1 MEQARA
7 IGLPGPQHK
16 HTPCTTVALPTPAGF
31 DGGPNKMRIRSPHN
45 VFSMAARPA
54 SATGRAVRRSS
65 AHPPLP
71 LRPLQAGLL
80 LACLMMAPWP
90 AAYAQEAS
98 GRPTPTPERALTLI
112 PSPWLQEE
120 LPTAAPQA
128 PAFISGQQVEGEIDR
143 HITAKGEAEIRK
155 PGSVLKGDVIRY
167 DQSSNTLLAQGR
179 VRLNQMGNVF
189 RGDALQLQLDSYAGS
204 LDNVRFSLLQTGGG
218 GTASK
223 VEFID
228 QEHGIIHNARYSTC
242 FACVQKLE
250 NDRAAQPATTA
261 ANDGA
266 ASAAAAAPSSAKA
279 VADATGNTQGTV
291 SSPPPSWSPS
301 WYVRGE
307 RIYLDM
313 QEDVGHV
320 ENGALV
326 LGGVPVLPVSNFS
339 FPLSDKRRSGLL
351 PPTVQFNS
359 NSGMVYSQPYYFN
372 IAPNRDATVA
382 TNISTRRGID
392 LYGQFRYL
400 EPTYRGALDV
410 NVMPNDRLTGS
421 KRWRYA
427 YTHNQQWA
435 TSALGAFNLALDLAS
450 VSDNTYWRDF
460 QDIGR
465 SQNKGLISERLIP
478 STGTLGWHLGHWS
491 AYLREQRWQTL
502 QLPAPDDITPPFDL
516 SPQLH
521 LRYARDNVAGFD
533 VALDLDRTRFRS
545 DPQLTGYPSGTRSY
559 AHARISHPWLRP
571 WGFLR
576 PTLEWHTTRYETDT
590 PMPNGARSASRA
602 LPTATLDGG
611 LVLERDARLFGRSVS
626 QTLEPRL
633 FYTYTPLRQQ
643 NHLPAYD
650 SALKDFNL
658 ASIFSS
664 KPFTGADRISNNNT
678 LTAGLTTRLY
688 DTQSGAELARLS
700 LAQRHRFTPRQVFL
714 NAADQPAKRS
724 FSDILGEA
732 SINWHR
738 SWSARATVAYDQR
751 TSTISSGRIGARYSP
766 GPYRVISANLSRQT
780 DGYEQIDAGW
790 QWPINDLWGDKGQD
804 LGPGRGQGQGRWYSV
819 GRVYYSI
826 SDRRITDSLLG
837 LEYDSCCWIG
847 RIAWRRRQTQTLP
860 VAFNNSIMVQ
870 LELTGLARIGTGAQ
884 RAFRDNV
891 PGYTPLREP
900 RQHQP
905 SRFSRYD

>member
-1 MEQARA
+1 MS
-7 IGLPGPQHK
+7 
-16 HTPCTTVALPTPAGF
+16 TSALACSE
-31 DGGPNKMRIRSPHN
+31 GGPNKMRVRQPHH
-45 VFSMAARPA
+45 VFSASAVSAADRAARHGLA
-54 SATGRAVRRSS
+54 R
-65 AHPPLP
+65 PPLP

-80 LACLMMAPWP
+80 LACLMMAPWQ
-90 AAYAQEAS
+90 ASHAQEAPA
-98 GRPTPTPERALTLI
+98 RPATSPAPERALTLI

-120 LPTAAPQA
+120 LPTTAQQA
-128 PAFISGQQVEGEIDR
+128 PAFISGQQLEGEIDR
-143 HITAKGEAEIRK
+143 HVTAKGEAEIRK
-155 PGSVLKGDVIRY
+155 PGHVLKGDAIRY

-179 VRLNQMGNVF
+179 VRLSQMGNVF

-204 LDNVRFSLLQTGGG
+204 LDKVRFSLLQTGGG

-228 QEHGIIHNARYSTC
+228 QQHGIIHNARYSTC
-242 FACVQKLE
+242 YACVQKLG
-250 NDRAAQPATTA
+250 NDRADHSAQ
-261 ANDGA
+261 A
-266 ASAAAAAPSSAKA
+266 ASAAPATHDAAAGGTMQSATAAATDQAAAKGVEKA
-279 VADATGNTQGTV
+279 VEKATDSATDHVTTAPG
-291 SSPPPSWSPS
+291 SSQWAPSWH
-301 WYVRGE
+301 VRGE

-313 QEDVGHV
+313 QEEVGHV

-326 LGGVPVLPVSNFS
+326 FGGVPVLPVSNFS
-339 FPLSDKRRSGLL
+339 FPLSTKRRSGLL

-359 NSGMVYSQPYYFN
+359 QSGMVYSQPYYFN
-372 IAPNRDATVA
+372 IAPNRDATLA
-382 TNISTRRGID
+382 ANISTRRGID

-826 SDRRITDSLLG
+826 SNRRITDSLLG

-900 RQHQP
+900 RLHQP

>member
-1 MEQARA
+1 MLR
-7 IGLPGPQHK
+7 GPA
-16 HTPCTTVALPTPAGF
+16 C
-31 DGGPNKMRIRSPHN
+31 
-45 VFSMAARPA
+45 
-54 SATGRAVRRSS
+54 
-65 AHPPLP
+65 PPLS
-71 LRPLQAGLL
+71 LRPLQAAGLL
-80 LACLMMAPWP
+80 AGLMMAPWAAVHAQTASTHNATQPASAATP
-90 AAYAQEAS
+90 AA
-98 GRPTPTPERALTLI
+98 ERVLTLI

-120 LPTAAPQA
+120 LPTAEPQA
-128 PAFISGQQVEGEIDR
+128 PAFVSGQQVDGEIDR
-143 HITAKGEAEIRK
+143 HITARGEAEIRK

-167 DQSSNTLLAQGR
+167 DQSSNTLLAQGH

-189 RGDALQLQLDSYAGS
+189 RGDTLQLQLDSYTGS

-228 QEHGIIHNARYSTC
+228 QDHGIIHNARYSTC
-242 FACVQKLE
+242 YACVQKLN
-250 NDRAAQPATTA
+250 NDSAAQTVSTA
-261 ANDGA
+261 ANTTPATSD
-266 ASAAAAAPSSAKA
+266 AAANTATDAAANDTA
-279 VADATGNTQGTV
+279 ANNATATTSDQQ
-291 SSPPPSWSPS
+291 WSPS

-313 QEDVGHV
+313 QEDEGHV

-326 LGGVPVLPVSNFS
+326 FGGVPVLPVSNFS
-339 FPLSDKRRSGLL
+339 FPLSTKRRSGLL
-351 PPTVQFNS
+351 PPTVHFNS

-382 TNISTRRGID
+382 ANISTRRGVD

-400 EPTYRGALDV
+400 EPTYHGTLDA

-427 YTHNQQWA
+427 YTHQQQWA
-435 TSALGAFNLALDLAS
+435 TSALGTFNLALDLAR

-460 QDIGR
+460 QDIGSNQGGR
-465 SQNKGLISERLIP
+465 LISERLIP
-478 STGTLGWHLGHWS
+478 STGTLSWHLGHWS

-502 QLPAPDDITPPFDL
+502 QLPVPDNITPPFDL
-516 SPQLH
+516 SPQIH
-521 LRYARDNVAGFD
+521 LRYARNNVAGFD
-533 VALDLDRTRFRS
+533 LSLDLDRTRFRS
-545 DPQLTGYPSGTRSY
+545 DPALTGYPNGTRSY
-559 AHARISHPWLRP
+559 AHARISYPWLRP
-571 WGFLR
+571 WGFFT
-576 PTLEWHTTRYETDT
+576 PTLQWHATRYETDT
-590 PMPNGARSASRA
+590 PMPNGARSASRV
-602 LPTATLDGG
+602 LPTVTLDGG
-611 LVLERDARLFGRSVS
+611 LVFERDAQLFGRAVS

-633 FYTYTPLRQQ
+633 FYAYTPLRRQD
-643 NHLPAYD
+643 HLPVYD

-658 ASIFSS
+658 TSIFSS
-664 KPFTGADRISNNNT
+664 NPFTGADRISNNNT
-678 LTAGLTTRLY
+678 LTGGLTTRLY
-688 DTQSGAELARLS
+688 DTQSGDELARLS

-738 SWSARATVAYDQR
+738 NWSTHAIVAYDQR
-751 TSTISSGRIGARYSP
+751 TSTISSGRIGMRYSP
-766 GPYRVISANLSRQT
+766 GPYRVLSVNLSRQT

-790 QWPINDLWGDKGQD
+790 QWPINDLWGDKGKN

-900 RQHQP
+900 RQHKP